1 MYIYMYRQVC
11 STCSILQH
19 RLAQCSAALHD
30 IAPYDRER
38 LNFKPYSIA
47 TCIRRGQ
54 RPRAS

>member
-1 MYIYMYRQVC
+1 MYRQVC